1 MYQSFTSVTKAEE
14 KTSTYRGNSI
24 LKKADIFAEYYLTG
38 LRPEPNNFDK
48 KYGDE
53 EIRYDQTTF
62 NEQIESLEKNAD
74 ASYIDLARLN
84 LLYRTMYGMTTEN
97 NAKVLMN
104 AQMFLYFY

>member
-1 MYQSFTSVTKAEE
+1 MK
-14 KTSTYRGNSI
+14 
-24 LKKADIFAEYYLTG
+24 
-38 LRPEPNNFDK
+38 
-48 KYGDE
+48 
-53 EIRYDQTTF
+53 RYDMIRLHLM
-62 NEQIESLEKNAD
+62 NRLNHLKKNAD